1 MLGGRSESYADRSAR
16 VPPGVPRD
24 GEVMSGAMSF
34 DDDPLAPPEE
44 DPDSRPEA
52 SGDTEPEERE
62 DEPAEREDEPAERED
77 EPAERD
83 EESPERDDP
92 SAATSGEGA
101 RKKRSDSHVLHEG
114 EFTAP
119 SVGPHT
125 TFDKR
130 PPEERLDFDRISDV
144 DAMGEEKRRQVVGG
158 TYGPTRARVAATFA
172 TFFAVVA
179 VIAIGFWLLAQE
191 LDQPPDENPALAPWS
206 EADAPQR
213 PPRDLQ

>member
-1 MLGGRSESYADRSAR
+1 
-16 VPPGVPRD
+16 
-24 GEVMSGAMSF
+24 MSGAMSF

-52 SGDTEPEERE
+52 SGDAEPEERG
-62 DEPAEREDEPAERED
+62 DDSAEHEEEAPEGE
-77 EPAERD
+77 
-83 EESPERDDP
+83 EESSEGDEASSERDDS

-101 RKKRSDSHVLHEG
+101 RKKRTDSHILHEG

-144 DAMGEEKRRQVVGG
+144 DALGKEKRRQVVGG

-191 LDQPPDENPALAPWS
+191 LDQPPEENPALAPWS